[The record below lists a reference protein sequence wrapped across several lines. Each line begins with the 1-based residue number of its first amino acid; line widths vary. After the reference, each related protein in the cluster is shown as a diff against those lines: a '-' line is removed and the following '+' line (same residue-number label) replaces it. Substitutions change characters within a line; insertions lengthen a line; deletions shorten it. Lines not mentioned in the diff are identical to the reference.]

1 MGGSLVNV
9 EIVITV
15 AVFVT
20 SILPFIVPLDEKVN

>member
-20 SILPFIVPLDEKVN
+20 SILSFIVPLDEKVN